1 LSITNY
7 RAVVNQ
13 FCGANGCTK
22 TGITKIVFAI
32 GFSAF
37 FCKECASMLISE
49 GLGSEDTSAENKKKA
64 LGSVVEAQAHSKPVK
79 STSPSSRE
87 IDQR

>member
-49 GLGSEDTSAENKKKA
+49 GLGSEESSTENKKKA
-64 LGSVVEAQAHSKPVK
+64 LGSVVEAHSNPVK
-79 STSPSSRE
+79 SSSPSSRE
-87 IDQR
+87 IDQTR

>member
-1 LSITNY
+1 MNY
-7 RAVVNQ
+7 RAVKNQ

-22 TGITKIVFAI
+22 TGIVKIVFVI

-49 GLGSEDTSAENKKKA
+49 GLGSEETSAENKKRV
-64 LGSVVEAQAHSKPVK
+64 LYSVVETHGK
-79 STSPSSRE
+79 SSNSSAKGTE
-87 IDQR
+87 QRR